1 MRTNNYPTKHAA
13 PALCPAPV
21 EMDHYLFDPP
31 HCARINALPA
41 TRYFVVVF
49 FPQLH
54 QENAAMRSGKCVTN
68 GQVKVMFTK

>member
-1 MRTNNYPTKHAA
+1 MQHLHFA
-13 PALCPAPV
+13 PAPV

-31 HCARINALPA
+31 HCARINALLPA

-68 GQVKVMFTK
+68 GQVKVMFTE